1 MAGSGSVSPMF
12 ERWLSLWRE
21 TAQKTLNEAGA
32 AGIVVKAERIA
43 ESLQLGM
50 YFRPGEGGTRARD

>member
-1 MAGSGSVSPMF
+1 MF